1 MISDKG
7 ITIKR
12 ATGAKDHLTF
22 HDGDVP
28 YFSIPLFD
36 ELGVKNGFSTKFG
49 GVSHGFYAEMN
60 LGMLKEPEEIGR
72 ENYRRMLRTLHMS
85 EKRPVLSWQTH
96 TTNIRRVTDQDAGK
110 GPFRA
115 RDYRDVDGLVTDL
128 KDTPLVT
135 LFADCVPLYFYDP
148 VNQAIGL
155 SHAGWRGTVGR
166 MAEKTIQRMHL
177 EFNTAAPDVYAAVGP
192 SICGEC
198 YEVGAEVAEQFIEE
212 FGRYRSE
219 RFLREKPDGK
229 YLLDLWRANESVLL
243 SAGVPKE
250 HIFIT
255 DICTKCNPDLLFS
268 HRVTGEK
275 RGVMGAFLSL

>member
-1 MISDKG
+1 MISEKG
-7 ITIKR
+7 IVLRR
-12 ATGAKDHLTF
+12 APGAKDHLSF
-22 HDGDVP
+22 HDGEVP

-36 ELGVKNGFSTKFG
+36 EMGLRNGFSTKLG
-49 GVSHGFYAEMN
+49 GVSQGYYAEMN

-72 ENYRRMLRTLHMS
+72 ENYRRMLRALRMN

-96 TTNIRRVTDQDAGK
+96 TTNIRKVTDQDAGK
-110 GPFRA
+110 GPFRE

-128 KDTPLVT
+128 PDTPLVT

-148 VNQAIGL
+148 VNRAIGL

-166 MAEKTIQRMHL
+166 MAEKTIRFMHQ
-177 EFNTAAPDVYAAVGP
+177 EYDTSAYEVYAAIGP

-198 YEVGAEVAEQFIEE
+198 YEVGAEVAEEFIAE
-212 FGRYRSE
+212 FGNYRAS
-219 RFLREKPDGK
+219 RFLTEKPDGK

-243 SAGVPKE
+243 SCGVPKE

-255 DICTKCNPDLLFS
+255 DICTKCNPELLFS
-268 HRVTGEK
+268 HRVMGEK